1 MGYLGNLD
9 KIKTLE
15 LFLTDKGKELML
27 KENGLGLF
35 DLITQFSLDDR
46 DYDYRRTSNVWV
58 DGISPIPDG
67 SLLPYG
73 TTQSLSNNS
82 GGPVWFDNLSNNNPC
97 RSCYGTNCAP
107 LSGDCWYDMPDVRG
121 DRGRIIENC
130 YSDTGQTQG
139 IRACTN
145 IYAFYDV
152 TSVSIANATAA
163 KIGLNSWFNT
173 LTATTPN
180 YIGKLFHIAVFGER
194 WVNTSWYP
202 WNGKLDTWDWTPCG
216 NGYVGAP
223 CAGNSSTFLGD
234 VSGPTTIDTSTD
246 IPTTVPV
253 YPDPVTGLYLQN
265 SDGSVSGLPLPGD
278 WTGFNVL
285 PPNAISTDTGGRA
298 EFWTTG
304 CTLVNPK
311 SPHYDYNETDGGTVE
326 SIPFTTT
333 DGVNFVFATTA
344 FTGTI
349 FSAYTP
355 NDFIITTPTG
365 MPQEGTSFTLFGN
378 LVLNACEDNCCPS
391 NYPDLDYRGPGLFA
405 CQECNPFDNTI
416 TNGFIYKFINKQ
428 TTYTS
433 VSRTGVS
440 GGTMDLMLRE
450 SVADCV
456 KYRGMD
462 RNVLV
467 VDVFDETA
475 GGQDQDPAGGVNPRS
490 AGVLPLGRK
499 NFYNGTD
506 GIPGNFVSATLGDP
520 DGEASPNW
528 QVLDYTGYH
537 GRLDIGEPPTL
548 TDNWGIYL
556 PGSQIQARQQ
566 QPTLDWKYS
575 QDLFLKTHGLY
586 ENFQGFVY
594 PVVPLDDPVED
605 TNSARMVFPLHLYG
619 ALYGDVV
626 PLNEFQD
633 NPTVVARGG
642 TLSACTI
649 TNAYSGLTPITY
661 NPNGVSQMNY
671 NSNLDWE
678 PFDSSQ
684 FGPLDAI
691 SPLGGPVKGL
701 RNWGWQFNPTVGCSS
716 LPCNVADIFS
726 GGTFQSDLDSFVT
739 GSSYFITVTTTACT
753 ECQCLP
759 AVFINKQGPIIV
771 IDDDDEGCLCP
782 DGTYDPKC
790 CEGDPPEPDD
800 PIYGICGPLPEREPT
815 SRPGGSINANGSIVR
830 PERLPDFSSPGEVV
844 PRPSPPLSRRSTQ
857 FDRNVKTTEP
867 PLNTKSISGEY
878 SSKYSI
884 DFNITLNQFLE
895 DDGKVNWDVKF
906 TSTSQY
912 GSKILE
918 EGDGVEFYWVLTPG
932 YVITQRNP
940 KMTQACKS
948 PSYSLIKENKRSYKG
963 VNISFLKGY
972 WDENSKNALNYK
984 SEYRGETSYEFC
996 VTMAYK
1002 YLGKVLKK
1010 TKRFGITG
1018 TEAGYRINIKS

>member
-35 DLITQFSLDDR
+35 DLIAQFSLDDK

-73 TTQSLSNNS
+73 TTQSLSNNT
-82 GGPVWFDNLSNNNPC
+82 GGPLWFDNLSVNNDC
-97 RSCYGTNCAP
+97 RSCDGTNCAP

-130 YSDTGQTQG
+130 YSDTGQTEG
-139 IRACTN
+139 VRACTN

-152 TSVSIANATAA
+152 TSVNRSDADAA
-163 KIGLNSWFNT
+163 KIGLESWFST

-180 YIGKLFHIAVFGER
+180 YSGKLFHIAVFGER

-223 CAGNSSTFLGD
+223 CGNNSSTFLGG
-234 VSGPTTIDTSTD
+234 VSGPTTPDTTNPEIDIYT
-246 IPTTVPV
+246 
-253 YPDPVTGLYLQN
+253 YPEPVTGLYTQATN
-265 SDGSVSGLPLPGD
+265 GTVSGILTGD
-278 WTGFNVL
+278 WTGFNAL

-304 CTLVNPK
+304 CTLVNSR
-311 SPHYDYNETDGGTVE
+311 SPQYDYNSNYEGLVLN
-326 SIPFTTT
+326 IPFTT
-333 DGVNFVFATTA
+333 DGTNFVFATTA

-355 NDFIITTPTG
+355 NDFIVTTPYG
-365 MPQEGTSFTLFGN
+365 LPPGGSSNTLFGI
-378 LVLNACEDNCCPS
+378 LELNACEDNCCPS
-391 NYPDLDYRGPGLFA
+391 NYPDLGYSGPGLFG
-405 CQECNPFDNTI
+405 CQECSPFDNTI
-416 TNGFIYKFINKQ
+416 TNGFIYRYINKG
-428 TTYTS
+428 TS
-433 VSRTGVS
+433 WDFISGSTS
-440 GGTMDLMLRE
+440 GGTMDLLMYE
-450 SVADCV
+450 SIADCV

-462 RNVLV
+462 RNVLI
-467 VDVFDETA
+467 VDVFDETQ
-475 GGQDQDPAGGVNPRS
+475 GGMDQSPAGGTNPRS
-490 AGVLPLGRK
+490 AGILPLGRK
-499 NFYNGTD
+499 TYYNGTD
-506 GIPGNFVSATLGDP
+506 GNAGNVVSTTLGDLG
-520 DGEASPNW
+520 GELSATW
-528 QVLDYTGYH
+528 QVNDNTGYH
-537 GRLDIGEPPTL
+537 GNLDIGEPPTL

-566 QPTLDWKYS
+566 QPTEDWKYS

-594 PVVPLDDPVED
+594 PVVPLADPVGD
-605 TNSARMVFPLHLYG
+605 TTSAKMVFPLHLYG
-619 ALYGDVV
+619 ALYGNVV
-626 PLNEFQD
+626 PLSEFQD
-633 NPTVVARGG
+633 NPTVIARGG

-649 TNAYSGLTPITY
+649 TNNYDTLIPVTY
-661 NPNGVSQMNY
+661 NVNGVTQMSQNSNY
-671 NSNLDWE
+671 NWE

-684 FGPLDAI
+684 FTQLDSITPLF
-691 SPLGGPVKGL
+691 PYTKGL
-701 RNWGWQFNPTVGCSS
+701 MNWGWRFNPTVGCSS
-716 LPCNVADIFS
+716 LPCNVGDIFS
-726 GGTFQSDLDSFVT
+726 GGTFQTDLDSFVT

-759 AVFINKQGPIIV
+759 AVFINKKGPSIV

-782 DGTYDPKC
+782 DGTYSPKC
-790 CEGDPPEPDD
+790 CEGDPPGPEE
-800 PIYGICGPLPEREPT
+800 PIYGICGPLPEREPIIK
-815 SRPGGSINANGSIVR
+815 PGGSLNQNGSIGR
-830 PERLPDFSSPGEVV
+830 PDKLPDFSSPGSVV
-844 PRPSPPLSRRSTQ
+844 PRPFPSLNRRSAQ
-857 FDRNVKTTEP
+857 FDRNVKTNEP
-867 PLNTKSISGEY
+867 PINTKSISGEY

-895 DDGKVNWDVKF
+895 DNGKVNWDVKF

-918 EGDGVEFYWVLTPG
+918 EGDGAEFYWVLTPG
-932 YVITQRNP
+932 YALTQRNP
-940 KMTQACKS
+940 KITQACKS

-972 WDENSKNALNYK
+972 WDENSENALNYK

-1010 TKRFGITG
+1010 TKRFVITG
-1018 TEAGYRINIKS
+1018 TDAGYRINIKS